1 MKELTVSELKDNMFH
16 AIGKEWM
23 LVTAGT
29 PEKFNTMTASW
40 GGTGIL
46 WGKPVAFIFI
56 RPERYTYEFI
66 EAGETLTLSF
76 LGEAHKDI
84 HKICGSQSG
93 RNIDKVAATGLKP
106 QVTPDGNI
114 AYEQARLTLE
124 CRKLYADMIK
134 PEQFLDASL
143 IDNGMAKVTAIS
155 TRCTSWKSSTCGS
168 TNKFIP
174 RRLFSPLSFRPG
186 EVRDFLYPGRI
197 VNASGNSFLFP

>member
-40 GGTGIL
+40 GGI
-46 WGKPVAFIFI
+46 
-56 RPERYTYEFI
+56 I

-143 IDNGMAKVTAIS
+143 IDK
-155 TRCTSWKSSTCGS
+155 WY
-168 TNKFIP
+168 
-174 RRLFSPLSFRPG
+174 G
-186 EVRDFLYPGRI
+186 EGHGNFHKMYI
-197 VNASGNSFLFP
+197 VEIQHVWVNE